1 MNISS
6 QTDKLHN
13 TANSGRNEDENKN
26 SFLQKKRESPNVI
39 NKEIDDNNLREK
51 KIKENEKS
59 KNNDNDLLDKN
70 KDENIKNNNSN
81 NDKKQNSS
89 DTEIIELNS
98 NTENKNEE
106 KKNQDT
112 HKINFVNNQENE
124 NKENEAK
131 KENINIEKSNHKMNN
146 EKNINELM
154 NNSNNNKEEDNLD
167 NNSMSKQLSIS
178 IKSIEKLSKNDKVK
192 NLFTSNGLNYEKN
205 IIFKDNIGYEFDI
218 IVCGI
223 RIQMGPFISDRKA
236 RSVIRFIN
244 QSKHIISA
252 ISIVAKKEWFK
263 NLSQMLEEL
272 LE

>member
-13 TANSGRNEDENKN
+13 STNSND
-26 SFLQKKRESPNVI
+26 SFLQKKRESPNDD
-39 NKEIDDNNLREK
+39 NKEIEDNNMRGK
-51 KIKENEKS
+51 KIKESEKA
-59 KNNDNDLLDKN
+59 KNNENDLLDKI
-70 KDENIKNNNSN
+70 KDESKKNNNSN

-106 KKNQDT
+106 KKVQDSN
-112 HKINFVNNQENE
+112 KINPTNNQENE
-124 NKENEAK
+124 NKENEPK
-131 KENINIEKSNHKMNN
+131 KENINVEKNNNIMTN

-154 NNSNNNKEEDNLD
+154 NNNNNNNNINKEEDNLD
-167 NNSMSKQLSIS
+167 NNSVSKQLSIS

-205 IIFKDNIGYEFDI
+205 IIFKANIGYEFDI
-218 IVCGI
+218 TVCGI

-252 ISIVAKKEWFK
+252 ISIGAKREWFK